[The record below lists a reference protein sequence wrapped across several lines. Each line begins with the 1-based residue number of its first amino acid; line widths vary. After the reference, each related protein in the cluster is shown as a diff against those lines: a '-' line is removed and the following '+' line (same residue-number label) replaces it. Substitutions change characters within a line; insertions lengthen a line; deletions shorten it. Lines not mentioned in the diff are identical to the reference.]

1 MSINFRNQQYGPIT
15 PTFMS
20 GGLPPATI
28 TRPNVQQRS
37 GPFQGAG
44 FYEGETGAFY
54 GRDPMFV
61 DPNQTG
67 DFSAQETLADLYEAE
82 FQDYLNR
89 FFPVEQDLINQMT
102 TGFAGLQQEEIDR
115 AQRAV
120 SRQFANARGQEIR
133 RQAGFGISLRPESQA
148 DFERARTSSLVAA
161 RNFARMRSEERRT
174 QILSGGLGSA
184 LTERTALQG
193 GPGG

>member
-1 MSINFRNQQYGPIT
+1 MTINFRNQQYGPIT

-20 GGLPPATI
+20 GGLPPASV
-28 TRPNVQQRS
+28 TRPNVRQRTGGFS
-37 GPFQGAG
+37 GPG
-44 FYEGETGAFY
+44 FYEGEMGVFV
-54 GRDPMFV
+54 GRDPMYV

-193 GPGG
+193 GSGG